1 MSDIIDDFK
10 SSIFSSEATNLAK
23 DYAEIALD
31 SVLEDGLFKDIPI
44 LGSILTLFKIGQS
57 IKEKHLIE
65 KIATFLS
72 CLEDI
77 TKEEKDAFLRRLADE
92 DKNEELFKKLLL
104 IIDRIDE
111 TLKAEII
118 GNLFRMYIMDVFD
131 KQIFLRCCSIV
142 ERAFVPDL
150 IELYLKYN
158 IKHDIDAKTVSRFK
172 EFENR
177 RSTDLTKRNLVNLG
191 LLETNFEVKKGN
203 VRLGDN
209 EYILKTS
216 FTINT
221 VGNILKSFMFYD
233 FRKEEFRRKMDYEKK
248 ENQRLRKIFKGD

>member
-1 MSDIIDDFK
+1 MSDIVNDFK

-44 LGSILTLFKIGQS
+44 LGSILTLLKIGQS

-77 TKEEKDAFLRRLADE
+77 TQEEKDAFLRRLADE

-118 GNLFRMYIMDVFD
+118 GNLFR
-131 KQIFLRCCSIV
+131 
-142 ERAFVPDL
+142 
-150 IELYLKYN
+150 
-158 IKHDIDAKTVSRFK
+158 
-172 EFENR
+172 
-177 RSTDLTKRNLVNLG
+177 
-191 LLETNFEVKKGN
+191 
-203 VRLGDN
+203 
-209 EYILKTS
+209 
-216 FTINT
+216 
-221 VGNILKSFMFYD
+221 
-233 FRKEEFRRKMDYEKK
+233 
-248 ENQRLRKIFKGD
+248 